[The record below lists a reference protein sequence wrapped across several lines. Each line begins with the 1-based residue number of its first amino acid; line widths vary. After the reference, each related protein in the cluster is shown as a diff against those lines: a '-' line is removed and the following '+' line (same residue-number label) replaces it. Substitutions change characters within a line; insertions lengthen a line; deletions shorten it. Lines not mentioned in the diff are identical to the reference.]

1 MMGIMTTTV
10 DSSDSMPERLQE
22 GSVAPDFT
30 LPAVIP
36 GFTESG
42 SINLSDVLDAGR
54 RVVLYFYPAAMTPG
68 CTTEAC
74 DFRDNLARLASKNV
88 TVLGV
93 SKDSRDK
100 LRKFAQ
106 RDHLTFPLLSD
117 PDLTVHKLYG
127 AYGEKKLYGKVH
139 VGVIRSTLGHQ
150 YPMVP
155 WRLRAT
161 TCVPRTC
168 RFAIKALEKLEKLES
183 SAFSLFGH
191 SGSCIAVPCG
201 TCRMNHCRMRPP
213 VDFSDSPANSETV
226 GAQYVYGWHVIER
239 CCGGIEHQF
248 ADGGGC

>member
-127 AYGEKKLYGKVH
+127 AYGEKEALRQGA
-139 VGVIRSTLGHQ
+139 RRRDPLDARHQ
-150 YPMVP
+150 SR
-155 WRLRAT
+155 WFRGDCALQRA
-161 TCVPRTC
+161 CQRTC
-168 RFAIKALEKLEKLES
+168 RFAIK
-183 SAFSLFGH
+183 
-191 SGSCIAVPCG
+191 G
-201 TCRMNHCRMRPP
+201 TGKVGEAGEVARSRC
-213 VDFSDSPANSETV
+213 SDTV
-226 GAQYVYGWHVIER
+226 VRA
-239 CCGGIEHQF
+239 
-248 ADGGGC
+248 

>member
-22 GSVAPDFT
+22 GSAAPDFT

-36 GFTESG
+36 GFTESR

-93 SKDSRDK
+93 SKDSLDK

-127 AYGEKKLYGKVH
+127 AYGEKKLYGS
-139 VGVIRSTLGHQ
+139 RRDPLDARHQ
-150 YPMVP
+150 SR
-155 WRLRAT
+155 WLRGDCALQRA
-161 TCVPRTC
+161 CQRTC
-168 RFAIKALEKLEKLES
+168 RFAVK
-183 SAFSLFGH
+183 
-191 SGSCIAVPCG
+191 G
-201 TCRMNHCRMRPP
+201 TGKVGEAGEVVRSRC
-213 VDFSDSPANSETV
+213 SDTV
-226 GAQYVYGWHVIER
+226 VRA
-239 CCGGIEHQF
+239 
-248 ADGGGC
+248 

>member
-42 SINLSDVLDAGR
+42 SINLSDVLEAGR
-54 RVVLYFYPAAMTPG
+54 KVVLYFYPAAMTPG

-93 SKDSRDK
+93 SKDSLDK

-127 AYGEKKLYGKVH
+127 AYGVVPEKL
-139 VGVIRSTLGHQ
+139 RTLDRGR
-150 YPMVP
+150 P
-155 WRLRAT
+155 WR
-161 TCVPRTC
+161 
-168 RFAIKALEKLEKLES
+168 
-183 SAFSLFGH
+183 
-191 SGSCIAVPCG
+191 
-201 TCRMNHCRMRPP
+201 
-213 VDFSDSPANSETV
+213 DS
-226 GAQYVYGWHVIER
+226 
-239 CCGGIEHQF
+239 QF
-248 ADGGGC
+248 ASTRLSPSRDMSR

>member
-22 GSVAPDFT
+22 GSAAPDFT

-74 DFRDNLARLASKNV
+74 DFRDNLARLESQNV
-88 TVLGV
+88 VVLGV
-93 SKDSRDK
+93 SKDSLDK
-100 LRKFAQ
+100 LRKFAE

-127 AYGEKKLYGKVH
+127 AYGEKEALRQGA
-139 VGVIRSTLGHQ
+139 RRRDSFDTRHQ
-150 YPMVP
+150 SR
-155 WRLRAT
+155 WLRGDCALQRA
-161 TCVPRTC
+161 CQRTC
-168 RFAIKALEKLEKLES
+168 RFAVK
-183 SAFSLFGH
+183 
-191 SGSCIAVPCG
+191 G
-201 TCRMNHCRMRPP
+201 TGKVGEAGEVARSRC
-213 VDFSDSPANSETV
+213 SDTV
-226 GAQYVYGWHVIER
+226 VRA
-239 CCGGIEHQF
+239 
-248 ADGGGC
+248 

>member
-93 SKDSRDK
+93 SKDSLDK

-139 VGVIRSTLGHQ
+139 VGVIRSTLVINPDGSVAIARYNVRAKGH
-150 YPMVP
+150 VDSLLRHWKS
-155 WRLRAT
+155 WRSWR
-161 TCVPRTC
+161 
-168 RFAIKALEKLEKLES
+168 S
-183 SAFSLFGH
+183 SAFSLLGH

-201 TCRMNHCRMRPP
+201 MCRMNHCRMNHRLTSRTHRQMVRPWAR
-213 VDFSDSPANSETV
+213 STSMA
-226 GAQYVYGWHVIER
+226 GM
-239 CCGGIEHQF
+239 
-248 ADGGGC
+248 

>member
-74 DFRDNLARLASKNV
+74 DFRDNLARLAKNV

-93 SKDSRDK
+93 SKDSLDK

-117 PDLTVHKLYG
+117 SDLTVHKLYG
-127 AYGEKKLYGKVH
+127 AYGEKKLYGKVSM
-139 VGVIRSTLGHQ
+139 GVVRTTYLIDEDGIIIRANDKVKAADDAEKMLGE
-150 YPMVP
+150 M
-155 WRLRAT
+155 
-161 TCVPRTC
+161 
-168 RFAIKALEKLEKLES
+168 E
-183 SAFSLFGH
+183 
-191 SGSCIAVPCG
+191 
-201 TCRMNHCRMRPP
+201 
-213 VDFSDSPANSETV
+213 
-226 GAQYVYGWHVIER
+226 
-239 CCGGIEHQF
+239 
-248 ADGGGC
+248 